1 MTFLTELIF
10 QGERIKLGT
19 LYDDTWLGQVYALQK
34 WIYFGFIA
42 IYM

>member
-1 MTFLTELIF
+1 MTFLTELVVK
-10 QGERIKLGT
+10 GEGIELGSFYNT
-19 LYDDTWLGQVYALQK
+19 VYLGQIYGIPK

>member
-1 MTFLTELIF
+1 MVP
-10 QGERIKLGT
+10 GEGIGLGT
-19 LYDDTWLGQVYALQK
+19 FYNVVWLGQVYALQK